1 MEKLINCLV
10 PQQVIGSQMDVVE
23 ERKLS
28 SLIQAQE
35 FFSVAEKRLLA
46 VNEWGKISGLSDFK
60 IFAPDG
66 KEVIRSAQKGD
77 FIRIDIPGPGPL
89 SGSGFDWVTIEE
101 IKGDHDGDQEM
112 ISMCVRPCPSPFNQN
127 KETAHFLKDHA
138 TSTFIIRRDRIT
150 VWAEEHG
157 RNEQANISEGN
168 LIDRARNLIVGFSA
182 KLGLS
187 YPQWKLLVKGLL
199 DGRP

>member
-1 MEKLINCLV
+1 MGKLKNDLV
-10 PQQVIGSQMDVVE
+10 PQQLVGSQMDVVE
-23 ERKLS
+23 ERKLN

-35 FFSVAEKRLLA
+35 FFAAAEKRLLA

-60 IFAPDG
+60 VFTPEG
-66 KEVIRSAQKGD
+66 KEAMRSAQKED

-89 SGSGFDWVTIEE
+89 SGDGFDWVMVEE
-101 IKGDHDGDQEM
+101 IKSEHDGDQEM
-112 ISMCVRPCPSPFNQN
+112 IGMCVRPCSSPLNQD
-127 KETAHFLKDHA
+127 KEVAHFLKDHA
-138 TSTFIIRRDRIT
+138 ASTFIIRRDRIR

-157 RNEQANISEGN
+157 RNEQANVDDGT

-199 DGRP
+199 DGKP

>member
-1 MEKLINCLV
+1 MKKLTNNLV
-10 PQQVIGSQMDVVE
+10 PQQLVGSQMDAVE

-35 FFSVAEKRLLA
+35 FFAAAEKRLLA
-46 VNEWGKISGLSDFK
+46 VNGWGKISGLSDFK
-60 IFAPDG
+60 LFTSDG
-66 KEVIRSAQKGD
+66 KETLRSVQEGD

-89 SGSGFDWVTIEE
+89 SGDGFDWVMVEE
-101 IKGDHDGDQEM
+101 IKRAHNGDKEM
-112 ISMCVRPCPSPFNQN
+112 VGMCVCPCPSPLNQD
-127 KETAHFLKDHA
+127 KEVAHFLKDHA
-138 TSTFIIRRDRIT
+138 TSTFIIRRDGIT

-157 RNEQANISEGN
+157 RNEEANISEGN

-199 DGRP
+199 DGKP